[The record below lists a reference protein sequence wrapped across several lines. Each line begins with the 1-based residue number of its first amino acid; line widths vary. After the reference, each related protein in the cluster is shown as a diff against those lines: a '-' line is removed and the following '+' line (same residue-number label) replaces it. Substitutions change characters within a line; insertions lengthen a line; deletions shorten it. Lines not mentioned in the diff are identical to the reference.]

1 MKYFFELIRV
11 DYWPKNIMVIPG
23 FIIFVLLSGEIN
35 NYSLINP
42 LNIFFSIVCILLV
55 CSSNYVLNEILDRNY
70 DKHHPEKKHRPMVL
84 GDLLLDLHILHIF
97 HSNYLYFKLT
107 IY

>member
-42 LNIFFSIVCILLV
+42 LNIIFSIVSILLV

-70 DKHHPEKKHRPMVL
+70 DKHHPEKNTDRWFV

-97 HSNYLYFKLT
+97 HSHYLVFYLPM
-107 IY
+107 

>member
-42 LNIFFSIVCILLV
+42 INIIFSIVL
-55 CSSNYVLNEILDRNY
+55 SY
-70 DKHHPEKKHRPMVL
+70 
-84 GDLLLDLHILHIF
+84 
-97 HSNYLYFKLT
+97 
-107 IY
+107 